1 MNLVVDFGG
10 GDGRLAALAAERW
23 PQARVVV
30 FEPYAEMAE
39 AARTALSDLTSVLVV
54 EREMDI
60 PLGADV
66 VFCTEVFEHLPDA
79 ETDRALWE
87 IERIL
92 KPGGLLVAGVPVEF
106 GPPAF
111 VKGLFRRARR
121 ADAYDAD
128 WVRIWQ
134 ATTGRPP
141 TDRPDELIGA
151 GRRYH
156 SFHLGFDHRRL
167 KAQLEDRFGPVRL
180 TGSPAAFAPVLMNS
194 EAYMTL
200 TKPETALMAHVARDD
215 RPTDK
220 AARYEEACDEI
231 YAVLAGETNV
241 TARMATVA
249 SMLADA
255 FPAFIWTGF
264 YVVDPNKPGELVVGP
279 YQGKLGCLRIPFGRG
294 VCGTAARDRA
304 TQVVEDVH
312 AFPGHIACDSRSKSE
327 IVVPVFNPDVELI
340 AVLDID
346 SADYGTFD
354 AVDVAAL
361 ERLTWMLFSAADEA
375 RAGMTGAAKT
385 AEAGRN

>member
-1 MNLVVDFGG
+1 MTLVVDFGG
-10 GDGRLAALAAERW
+10 GDGRLAALAAQRW
-23 PQARVVV
+23 PQARIVV

-39 AARTALSDLTSVLVV
+39 AARRTLSTTPSACVI
-54 EREMDI
+54 EREKDL
-60 PLGADV
+60 PVGADV

-87 IERIL
+87 IDRIL
-92 KPGGLLVAGVPVEF
+92 KPGGLLVAGVPVEV

-111 VKGLFRRARR
+111 FKGLFRRARR

-128 WVRIWQ
+128 WGRIWR

-141 TDRPDELIGA
+141 LDRPDERIGE

-167 KAQLEDRFGPVRL
+167 RERLEARLGRVRM
-180 TGSPAAFAPVLMNS
+180 TGSPVAFAPVLVNS

-200 TKPETALMAHVARDD
+200 TKQETAPMAHVARDD

-220 AARYEEACDEI
+220 AARYEEVANEI

-255 FPAFIWTGF
+255 FPSFIWTGF
-264 YVVDPNKPGELVVGP
+264 YLADPDKPGELVVGP
-279 YQGKLGCLRIPFGRG
+279 YQGKLGCLRIPFGKG

-312 AFPGHIACDSRSKSE
+312 AFPGHIACDTRSNSE

-346 SADYGTFD
+346 SADYATFD
-354 AVDVAAL
+354 QVDVAAL
-361 ERLTWMLFSAADEA
+361 EHLTWMLFSAADEA
-375 RAGMTGAAKT
+375 RIGAPGAAKT